1 MAAGA
6 IGAIIGFSTAASDA
20 AAPLGASQQAM
31 SHQGDTISVK
41 ELDTH
46 PLPSGELAL
55 QTIAM
60 PKDTNANG
68 DIFGGWLLSQM
79 DLAGSI
85 TASELAEG
93 RVATVAI
100 EGMSFLTPVHVGAVV
115 SCYCDVLETGR
126 SSVRILVEVWINA
139 KQDGEPL
146 KVTEGE
152 FIYVAIDENKL
163 TRPIPQ

>member
-1 MAAGA
+1 
-6 IGAIIGFSTAASDA
+6 
-20 AAPLGASQQAM
+20 M
-31 SHQGDTISVK
+31 SVE

-46 PLPSGELAL
+46 PLPFGELAL

-100 EGMSFLTPVHVGAVV
+100 EGMSFLTPRTRGCRGQLLLRCAGDGAE
-115 SCYCDVLETGR
+115 L
-126 SSVRILVEVWINA
+126 
-139 KQDGEPL
+139 
-146 KVTEGE
+146 
-152 FIYVAIDENKL
+152 
-163 TRPIPQ
+163 RPHSRGGLD

>member
-1 MAAGA
+1 
-6 IGAIIGFSTAASDA
+6 
-20 AAPLGASQQAM
+20 M
-31 SHQGDTISVK
+31 SVE
-41 ELDTH
+41 ELDTS
-46 PLPSGELAL
+46 PLPYGELAL

-139 KQDGEPL
+139 KQDGELAILLRVNPDL
-146 KVTEGE
+146 HKNAHRTSTGFQNITVTTHYRANMNGRQKRHTLNSNCCHTA
-152 FIYVAIDENKL
+152 FGQL
-163 TRPIPQ
+163 